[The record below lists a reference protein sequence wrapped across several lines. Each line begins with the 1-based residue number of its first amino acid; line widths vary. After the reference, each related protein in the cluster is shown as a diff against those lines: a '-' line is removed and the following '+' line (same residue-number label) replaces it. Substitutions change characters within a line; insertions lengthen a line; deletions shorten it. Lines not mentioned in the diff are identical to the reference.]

1 MDEPKTQTPG
11 SEDQTGPLSTPAAAK
26 SLPARLRTV
35 YARRVGAGEQALML
49 SWAAFGATFGTA
61 RAITHVLR
69 RRNAISGGSGGIV
82 IAGRHL
88 HHYNL
93 GIALLTAVGGIAVHG
108 EEPRRQHPLTA
119 TAYGAGAALILDEL
133 ALLIDLQD
141 VYWAKDGRTSVDAA
155 FGALA
160 LGGLYLA
167 GVPFWHG
174 AAREIART
182 RPNT

>member
-1 MDEPKTQTPG
+1 MSPWQPVFECSGRWSVPKNDRGDDGWDVMDAPKTQTPG

-35 YARRVGAGEQALML
+35 YARRVGSGRVGAGEQALML
-49 SWAAFGATFGTA
+49 SWAAFGATFGTT

-119 TAYGAGAALILDEL
+119 TAYGAGAGAALILDEL
-133 ALLIDLQD
+133 ALLTHL
-141 VYWAKDGRTSVDAA
+141 
-155 FGALA
+155 
-160 LGGLYLA
+160 
-167 GVPFWHG
+167 P
-174 AAREIART
+174 
-182 RPNT
+182 

>member
-1 MDEPKTQTPG
+1 
-11 SEDQTGPLSTPAAAK
+11 
-26 SLPARLRTV
+26 
-35 YARRVGAGEQALML
+35 
-49 SWAAFGATFGTA
+49 
-61 RAITHVLR
+61 VLR
-69 RRNAISGGSGGIV
+69 RRDSRSGGSGGLT

-93 GIALLTAVGGIAVHG
+93 GIPLLTGVGGIAVHG
-108 EEPRRQHPLTA
+108 QAPRRRHPLTA
-119 TAYGAGAALILDEL
+119 AAYGAAAALILDEL

-141 VYWAKDGRTSVDAA
+141 VYWAKEGRTSVDAA

-174 AAREIART
+174 AAREIARPST
-182 RPNT
+182 